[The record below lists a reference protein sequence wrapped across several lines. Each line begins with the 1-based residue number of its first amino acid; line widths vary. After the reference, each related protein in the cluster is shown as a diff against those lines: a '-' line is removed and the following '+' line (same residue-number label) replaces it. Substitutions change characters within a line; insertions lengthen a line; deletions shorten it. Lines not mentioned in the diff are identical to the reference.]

1 MVDVQRKSTGC
12 KHSEDSWTDEQ
23 QADRKNT
30 KTGRKQRPTHEEW
43 AFKIKQDIIP
53 VKPQTV
59 TSQLPLWV
67 RVTSPLTSL
76 CSSSLVP
83 SSFFFLCGVA
93 PPLLVSDSSWSEGN
107 KMISNELI
115 MSSCSGL
122 MYWSLI
128 TVIRCSSPPAEGYL
142 VKWRLMWGAAVEVDE
157 CSPPGGGATVTFRLK
172 VNSWTPA
179 AEHRT
184 ETQTLE
190 DKLMK
195 LFVIVRTSGSVST
208 NTAGKCPF
216 GSIEI
221 SDFIDTSWKITSDVI
236 FINVKH
242 SVEQGSLAWQA
253 QQC

>member
-1 MVDVQRKSTGC
+1 MLTGQWGNVQNWRQQSNRLETLWGLVNWWAT
-12 KHSEDSWTDEQ
+12 SWQE
-23 QADRKNT
+23 NT

-43 AFKIKQDIIP
+43 AFKIKQEII
-53 VKPQTV
+53 
-59 TSQLPLWV
+59 
-67 RVTSPLTSL
+67 VTSPLTSL

-107 KMISNELI
+107 KLISNELI

-128 TVIRCSSPPAEGYL
+128 TVIRCRRSPPAEGYL
-142 VKWRLMWGAAVEVDE
+142 VRWRLMWGAAVEVDK
-157 CSPPGGGATVTFRLK
+157 CSPPGGGATATFTLR

-190 DKLMK
+190 EKLMK
-195 LFVIVRTSGSVST
+195 LHFL
-208 NTAGKCPF
+208 TAVCP
-216 GSIEI
+216 S
-221 SDFIDTSWKITSDVI
+221 
-236 FINVKH
+236 
-242 SVEQGSLAWQA
+242 
-253 QQC
+253 